1 MVERNPEPTIGELF
15 ADLSRETSTL
25 VRQEVELAKVEL
37 STKASRVGK
46 DVAFIGAGAAVAYA
60 GFLAILAALII
71 VLAAVLP
78 WWLAALIVGIVV
90 AGVGGFLVNKGIAE
104 LQRQDMAPR
113 ATLDTVK
120 DTAQWAKEQTQ

>member
-1 MVERNPEPTIGELF
+1 MIQQQDERSLGDLF
-15 ADLSRETSTL
+15 AELSRETTTL
-25 VRQEVELAKVEL
+25 VRQEVALAKTEL
-37 STKASRVGK
+37 STKASKVGK

-71 VLAAVLP
+71 VLAHVIA

-104 LQRQDMAPR
+104 LQSAQLAPR
-113 ATLDTVK
+113 ATLETVK